1 MIFLYLFLLLVAY
14 QYIKILR
21 IGVDGKGGV
30 HWYDY
35 VITAPLVAV
44 VWSMVLVVLYT
55 LLILRRIYGFKKLL
69 SSDHIRKSPSLLG

>member
-1 MIFLYLFLLLVAY
+1 MIFLCLFLLIVAY

-21 IGVDGKGGV
+21 IGLEGKGGV

-55 LLILRRIYGFKKLL
+55 FLIIWRIYGFKKLL
-69 SSDHIRKSPSLLG
+69 PPDHI